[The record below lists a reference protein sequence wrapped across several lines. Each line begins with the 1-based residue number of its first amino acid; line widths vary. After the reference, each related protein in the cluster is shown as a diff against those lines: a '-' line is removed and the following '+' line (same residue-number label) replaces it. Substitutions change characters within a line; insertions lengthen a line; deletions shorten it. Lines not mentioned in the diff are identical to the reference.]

1 MKQIPSITVQMV
13 HIQGPMQG
21 EIQDFNTPTILIGRH
36 PDCNLKFPKDLTMLS
51 RKHAVI
57 TRDGNRFKIQDTS
70 TNGIFLNGKQITE
83 SYLKDGDVLMFTQ
96 GGPKV
101 SFLTRVEQPDANS
114 AAAIRAEPLPQKKVL
129 DNQQQPVH
137 IPPEKPRTKPFT
149 PPPASTGSDAKIKV
163 PLVIQYGPTLR
174 SFNELPVILG
184 KGQECDFIID
194 HEGILNQH
202 TKIFFAQD
210 QYWASDLT
218 GQRQMSINNVPVD
231 LQTILKPNDEL
242 ALSDQGPKFRFLG
255 GGRLAEIETTP
266 GSDSSELDP
275 NDKNEPQT
283 PAISSEP
290 KASQPETSPPKS
302 GSIFNKFFK

>member
-21 EIQDFNTPTILIGRH
+21 EIQDFNTPKILIGRH
-36 PDCNLKFPKDLTMLS
+36 PDCNLKFPKDLTMIS

-57 TRDGNRFKIQDTS
+57 TRDGNRFKLQDTS

-101 SFLTRVEQPDANS
+101 SFLTRIEQPDKNS
-114 AAAIRAEPLPQKKVL
+114 AAAIRSEPLPQKKSL
-129 DNQQQPVH
+129 DDQPQALTS
-137 IPPEKPRTKPFT
+137 PEKPRAKPFT
-149 PPPASTGSDAKIKV
+149 PPPAPTGADVKIKV
-163 PLVIQYGPTLR
+163 PLIIQYGPTLR
-174 SFNELPVILG
+174 SFHELPVILG
-184 KGQECDFIID
+184 KGPECDFIID
-194 HEGILNQH
+194 HPGILDQH

-210 QYWASDLT
+210 QYWATDLT

-231 LQTILKPNDEL
+231 LQTVLKPDDQL

-255 GGRLAEIETTP
+255 GGRLAEIETPSDLNSP
-266 GSDSSELDP
+266 GLNS
-275 NDKNEPQT
+275 NDKTPPKNQSQS
-283 PAISSEP
+283 PAISSR
-290 KASQPETSPPKS
+290 PETSPPKS